1 MKTEKETPAGEYTGA
16 FSLSLDGQKY
26 DVPVTVTVWDFTV
39 PDEVHAR
46 NSFYLFQDELSNG
59 QWDNTKES
67 YQKYVDYFLDYRI
80 STTEIA
86 SLDYNTEDWVEQV
99 KKYAAD
105 PRVTSYNVHGD
116 GHYGMTLLKAL
127 IENSTPEL
135 NLLDKAFFYLFDE
148 PYTMLEQASETY
160 YRKIDEL
167 IALADSYT
175 RRRARGIR
183 AHEGGY
189 RGRGG
194 DDHAHSQYQHDRGAA
209 HLLCAG
215 ERLRHAVHA
224 RQV

>member
-1 MKTEKETPAGEYTGA
+1 M
-16 FSLSLDGQKY
+16 
-26 DVPVTVTVWDFTV
+26 
-39 PDEVHAR
+39 
-46 NSFYLFQDELSNG
+46 
-59 QWDNTKES
+59 
-67 YQKYVDYFLDYRI
+67 DYRI

-175 RRRARGIR
+175 EEELAEYGLTKADIEGVEVMITLTASINTIEGLRTYCARRATSTR
-183 AHEGGY
+183 
-189 RGRGG
+189 
-194 DDHAHSQYQHDRGAA
+194 SP
-209 HLLCAG
+209 CATG
-215 ERLRHAVHA
+215 MRSTAKSLSRQEQRTRRHRLRHYLVVRLRAPV
-224 RQV
+224 